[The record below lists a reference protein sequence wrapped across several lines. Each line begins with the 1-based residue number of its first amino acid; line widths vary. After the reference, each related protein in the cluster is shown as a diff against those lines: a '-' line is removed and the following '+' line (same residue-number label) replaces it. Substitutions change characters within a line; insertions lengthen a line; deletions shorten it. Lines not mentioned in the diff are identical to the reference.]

1 MTTLLKILLTSLLT
15 SLLTK
20 VLVQVKAKA
29 TVDEGAACNG
39 VNVGVV
45 VGVELV
51 EVVAR
56 EVPQLDEE
64 SLLIQWYVRGRFI
77 IGRPKEDV
85 YGQSRR
91 RALYS
96 QWFQGRRD
104 GLDGTDEDEGRS
116 SSK

>member
-1 MTTLLKILLTSLLT
+1 MWWPVGSCCWCARRLLTRFLTGLLESFLTTLLKILLTSLLT

-45 VGVELV
+45 IGVELV

-56 EVPQLDEE
+56 EVPQ
-64 SLLIQWYVRGRFI
+64 
-77 IGRPKEDV
+77 
-85 YGQSRR
+85 
-91 RALYS
+91 
-96 QWFQGRRD
+96 
-104 GLDGTDEDEGRS
+104 
-116 SSK
+116 